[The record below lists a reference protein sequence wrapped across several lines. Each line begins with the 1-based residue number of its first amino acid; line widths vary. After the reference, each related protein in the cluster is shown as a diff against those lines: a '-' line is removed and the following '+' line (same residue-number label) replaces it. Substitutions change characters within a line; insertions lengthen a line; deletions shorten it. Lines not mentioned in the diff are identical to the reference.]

1 MMLVTTV
8 WLGAIGFLDDYIK
21 VFKKNKEG
29 LAGKFKITG
38 QVGLALI
45 IGWTMYFHTNITIR
59 QEVKLPVKYDVPVD
73 FHMRGDKQV

>member
-29 LAGKFKITG
+29 LS
-38 QVGLALI
+38 
-45 IGWTMYFHTNITIR
+45 R
-59 QEVKLPVKYDVPVD
+59 QSLK
-73 FHMRGDKQV
+73 